1 MIIALSVALG
11 FMFFMLIGALSLLGK
26 IQKQLIDIDKEQHT
40 QNKDI
45 IDLIKFRAEA
55 GQMFLQHI
63 EILQYLV
70 DKDDMLGK
78 KKVYYKGPMGEA

>member
-1 MIIALSVALG
+1 MVIALSVAFAFTFL
-11 FMFFMLIGALSLLGK
+11 LLLGALAHIGK
-26 IQKQLIDIDKEQHT
+26 MQKQLIDIDKEQHI

-45 IDLIKFRAEA
+45 IELIKFKAEA

-70 DKDDMLGK
+70 DKDELLGK
-78 KKVYYKGPMGEA
+78 KTMYYKGPMGEA